1 MNIFETIKKY
11 IVSSGK
17 FAKISLSVLVI
28 LSLFWGLSHIMR
40 SSSQGNT
47 TTGSDSLA
55 TVQNESNK
63 EENMD
68 SNTQVVDIDKANK
81 KVIYLAGGCFWGIE
95 AYMEKIPGVL
105 DAESGYANGN
115 TENPSYE
122 DLVYRNS
129 GHAETVKVTY
139 DPDTLSLKTLL
150 KYYLRV
156 VDPTSINKQGNDRGT
171 QYRSG
176 IYYTDEADKEIIEEV
191 LNNEQSKYTS
201 QIVVEVLPLE
211 QFFKAEEYHQ
221 DYLKKNPTGYC
232 HIDLNKANEPI
243 IDEDK
248 YKKPSDEELKNK
260 LTDIQYDVALKNGTE
275 RAFSNEYWNNFE
287 KGIYVDITSGEPLFS
302 STDKFSS
309 GCGWPSFSKP
319 ISEDLINYQD
329 DKSFN
334 MHRTEVRSRNA
345 DIHLGHVFNDGPSE
359 SGGLR
364 YCINSASLRFIPYEK
379 MDEEGYGYLKPL
391 FDK

>member
-1 MNIFETIKKY
+1 MN
-11 IVSSGK
+11 
-17 FAKISLSVLVI
+17 
-28 LSLFWGLSHIMR
+28 
-40 SSSQGNT
+40 
-47 TTGSDSLA
+47 
-55 TVQNESNK
+55 
-63 EENMD
+63 
-68 SNTQVVDIDKANK
+68 SNTQAVNINNTKSKD
-81 KVIYLAGGCFWGIE
+81 IYLAGGCFWGIE
-95 AYMEKIPGVL
+95 AYVEKIPGVL
-105 DAESGYANGN
+105 DAVSGYANGN

-139 DPDTLSLKTLL
+139 DPDEISLKTLL

-156 VDPTSINKQGNDRGT
+156 VDPTSLNKQGNDKGT

-176 IYYTDEADKEIIEEV
+176 VYYTDEADKQIIEEV
-191 LNNEQSKYTS
+191 LKKEQDNYQSP
-201 QIVVEVLPLE
+201 IVVEVLPLE

-232 HIDLNKANEPI
+232 HIDLNKASEPI

-248 YKKPSDEELKNK
+248 YKKPSDEELKDK
-260 LTDIQYDVALKNGTE
+260 LSDTQYNVTLKNDTE
-275 RAFSNEYWNNFE
+275 RAFSNEYWDNFE

-319 ISEDLINYQD
+319 ISKDLIKYSEDN
-329 DKSFN
+329 SFN
-334 MHRTEVRSRNA
+334 MHRTEVRSRSA
-345 DIHLGHVFNDGPSE
+345 DIHLGHVFDDGPKE

-379 MDEEGYGYLKPL
+379 MDEEGYGYLKGL
-391 FDK
+391 FD

>member
-1 MNIFETIKKY
+1 MHIFDIIKKY
-11 IVSSGK
+11 VVSLGRFGK
-17 FAKISLSVLVI
+17 VFFSVLLCFSI
-28 LSLFWGLSHIMR
+28 FFCLAHIAPKFNKGR
-40 SSSQGNT
+40 ALADNNT
-47 TTGSDSLA
+47 VANTD
-55 TVQNESNK
+55 NNK
-63 EENMD
+63 NMEAGMN
-68 SNTQVVDIDKANK
+68 SNTQSVNIDNTKSK
-81 KVIYLAGGCFWGIE
+81 DIYLAGGCFWGIE
-95 AYMEKIPGVL
+95 AYVEKIPGVL
-105 DAESGYANGN
+105 DAVSGYANGN

-122 DLVYRNS
+122 DLVYHNS

-139 DPDTLSLKTLL
+139 NPDEISLKTLL

-156 VDPTSINKQGNDRGT
+156 VDPTSLNKQGNDRGT

-176 IYYTDEADKEIIEEV
+176 VYYTDEADKQIIEDV
-191 LNNEQSKYTS
+191 LKKEQDNY
-201 QIVVEVLPLE
+201 QAPIVVEVLPLK

-232 HIDLNKANEPI
+232 HIDLNKASEPI

-248 YKKPSDEELKNK
+248 YKKPSDEELKDK
-260 LTDIQYDVALKNGTE
+260 LSDTQYNVALKNDTE
-275 RAFSNEYWNNFE
+275 RAFSNEYWDNFE

-319 ISEDLINYQD
+319 ISKDLINYLED
-329 DKSFN
+329 NSFN
-334 MHRTEVRSRNA
+334 MHRTEVRSRSA
-345 DIHLGHVFNDGPSE
+345 DIHLGHVFNDGPKE

-379 MDEEGYGYLKPL
+379 MDEEGYGYLKGL
-391 FDK
+391 FD

>member
-1 MNIFETIKKY
+1 MHIFDIIKKY
-11 IVSSGK
+11 IVSLGR
-17 FAKISLSVLVI
+17 FAKVFFSVLVCLGLLWGFSHI
-28 LSLFWGLSHIMR
+28 LSGTDK
-40 SSSQGNT
+40 GKAAVADNT
-47 TTGSDSLA
+47 LA
-55 TVQNESNK
+55 NTDNIKNK
-63 EENMD
+63 EAGMNP
-68 SNTQVVDIDKANK
+68 STQAVNINNTKSK
-81 KVIYLAGGCFWGIE
+81 EIYLAGGCFWGIE
-95 AYMEKIPGVL
+95 AYVEKIPGVL
-105 DAESGYANGN
+105 DAVSGYANGN

-129 GHAETVKVTY
+129 GHAETVKVIY
-139 DPDTLSLKTLL
+139 DPDELSLKTLL

-156 VDPTSINKQGNDRGT
+156 VDPTSLNKQGNDRGS

-176 IYYTDEADKEIIEEV
+176 VYYTDEADKQIIEEV
-191 LNNEQSKYTS
+191 LKKEQDSYQS
-201 QIVVEVLPLE
+201 PIVVEVLPLQ

-232 HIDLNKANEPI
+232 HIDLNKASEPI

-260 LTDIQYDVALKNGTE
+260 LSDIQYNVALKNDTE
-275 RAFSNEYWNNFE
+275 RAFSNEYWDNFE
-287 KGIYVDITSGEPLFS
+287 KGIYVDVTSGEPLFS

-319 ISEDLINYQD
+319 ISKELINYLED
-329 DKSFN
+329 NSFH
-334 MHRTEVRSRNA
+334 MRRTEVRSRSA
-345 DIHLGHVFNDGPSE
+345 DIHLGHVFNDGPKE

-379 MDEEGYGYLKPL
+379 MDEEGYGYLKSL
-391 FDK
+391 FD

>member
-1 MNIFETIKKY
+1 MHIFDIIKKY
-11 IVSSGK
+11 VVSLGRFGK
-17 FAKISLSVLVI
+17 VFFSVLLCFSI
-28 LSLFWGLSHIMR
+28 FFGLAHIASKLNKNR
-40 SSSQGNT
+40 ALADNNT
-47 TTGSDSLA
+47 VANTD
-55 TVQNESNK
+55 NNKNK
-63 EENMD
+63 EAGMN
-68 SNTQVVDIDKANK
+68 SNTQTVNIDNTKSK
-81 KVIYLAGGCFWGIE
+81 DIYLAGGCFWGIE

-105 DAESGYANGN
+105 DAVSGYANGN

-139 DPDTLSLKTLL
+139 DPDEISLKTLL

-156 VDPTSINKQGNDRGT
+156 VDPTSLNKQGNDKGT

-176 IYYTDEADKEIIEEV
+176 VYYTDEADKQIIEEV
-191 LNNEQSKYTS
+191 LKKEQDNYQSP
-201 QIVVEVLPLE
+201 IVVEVLPLE

-232 HIDLNKANEPI
+232 HIDLNKAAAPI
-243 IDEDK
+243 IEERR
-248 YKKPSDEELKNK
+248 YKRPSNEELKK
-260 LTDIQYDVALKNGTE
+260 TLTDIQYKVTVENDTE
-275 RAFSNEYWNNFE
+275 HAFSNEYWDNFE

-319 ISEDLINYQD
+319 ISKDLINYLD
-329 DKSFN
+329 DNSFN
-334 MHRTEVRSRNA
+334 MHRTEVRSRSA
-345 DIHLGHVFNDGPSE
+345 DIHLGHVFDDGPKE

-379 MDEEGYGYLKPL
+379 MDEEGYGYLKGL
-391 FDK
+391 FD

>member
-1 MNIFETIKKY
+1 MN
-11 IVSSGK
+11 
-17 FAKISLSVLVI
+17 
-28 LSLFWGLSHIMR
+28 
-40 SSSQGNT
+40 
-47 TTGSDSLA
+47 
-55 TVQNESNK
+55 
-63 EENMD
+63 
-68 SNTQVVDIDKANK
+68 SNTQAVNIDNTKSK
-81 KVIYLAGGCFWGIE
+81 DIYLAGGCFWGIE
-95 AYMEKIPGVL
+95 AYVEKIPGVL
-105 DAESGYANGN
+105 DAVSGYANGN

-122 DLVYRNS
+122 DLVYHNS

-139 DPDTLSLKTLL
+139 NPDEISLKTLL

-156 VDPTSINKQGNDRGT
+156 VDPTSLNKQGNDRGT

-176 IYYTDEADKEIIEEV
+176 VYYTDEADKQIIEEV
-191 LNNEQSKYTS
+191 LKKEQNSY
-201 QIVVEVLPLE
+201 QAPIVVEVLPLK

-232 HIDLNKANEPI
+232 HIDLNKASEPI

-248 YKKPSDEELKNK
+248 YKKPSDEELKDK
-260 LTDIQYDVALKNGTE
+260 LSDTQYNVALKNDTE
-275 RAFSNEYWNNFE
+275 RAFSNEYWDNFE

-319 ISEDLINYQD
+319 ISRDLINYLED
-329 DKSFN
+329 NSFN
-334 MHRTEVRSRNA
+334 MHRTEVRSRSA
-345 DIHLGHVFNDGPSE
+345 DIHLGHVFNDGPKE

-379 MDEEGYGYLKPL
+379 MDEEGYGYLKGL
-391 FDK
+391 FD